1 MPCCLGALALFAP
14 RIVFGCVWLFSDYI
28 TMAYTTWIWPLLA
41 LVFMPLTGLAYA
53 FSINTY
59 GSIRSWGL
67 VLLIVAV
74 VFDVGSWGGGRGAR
88 HARGK

>member
-1 MPCCLGALALFAP
+1 MPCCLGVLALIAP
-14 RIVFGCVWLFSDYI
+14 RIVFGCVWLFTHYI

-41 LVFMPLTGLAYA
+41 LIFMPLTGLAYA

-59 GSIRSWGL
+59 GSVRSWGL

-88 HARGK
+88 RGRGT